1 MECQAICSRRLNPG
15 LVAVFSVAVARPDE
29 QWLPGRRLGSGRGSL
44 PARQL
49 DAAPLRPDKS
59 GLGWGQKRAKI
70 CDRIRVG
77 AGFGLIFR
85 NRCRKPATTSKI
97 LFQRIA
103 LGVCAQ
109 LEPRRAC
116 HGWQVDGKLPKVPGQ
131 LALGFFTRV
140 QGQPAWHRSYSP
152 QLEIS

>member
-1 MECQAICSRRLNPG
+1 MSNGYR
-15 LVAVFSVAVARPDE
+15 AVVWEA
-29 QWLPGRRLGSGRGSL
+29 GGGSL

-49 DAAPLRPDKS
+49 AAAPLRPDKS